1 MDQRTQE
8 LAEVRFQVKDLSHK
22 GKDDSSY
29 RATTDAQVRKLQN
42 EIRYLQSQLTS
53 ESQCKE
59 DLENAI
65 RHLRNELAEKEEQHK
80 QDMKEAT
87 REAREQADATL
98 ERESQLRDHKI
109 SLEGEVMN
117 LGKQLSDLKKTYAKI
132 RDQQRVDVQQLDATK
147 KSAARLEVAL
157 QSARSELKR
166 ERQSN
171 EAQQLRHERAM
182 AAVHQTVQDLTTSK
196 KKALASMELQV
207 KAHMEKVGVT
217 QREMLSLRDQFD
229 AVQRDHQRRLGAE
242 RIATCLCVWQKTR
255 LHCAFGV
262 LKSFLTLDRHRELLE
277 GKHALDL
284 KDQDALHQEDK
295 EETCRLL
302 LAEYRTNKDQAMAE
316 FSRHHSLQL
325 YEKATMAEEDILSH
339 MARAEDVLE
348 EALAEADQE
357 KRDALR
363 ARDDEHDVVVERVR

>member
-65 RHLRNELAEKEEQHK
+65 RHLRNDLAEKEEQHK

-98 ERESQLRDHKI
+98 ERESHLRDHKI

-132 RDQQRVDVQQLDATK
+132 RDQQRIDVQQLDATK

-182 AAVHQTVQDLTTSK
+182 AAVHQTVRNS
-196 KKALASMELQV
+196 
-207 KAHMEKVGVT
+207 
-217 QREMLSLRDQFD
+217 
-229 AVQRDHQRRLGAE
+229 
-242 RIATCLCVWQKTR
+242 
-255 LHCAFGV
+255 
-262 LKSFLTLDRHRELLE
+262 
-277 GKHALDL
+277 
-284 KDQDALHQEDK
+284 DK
-295 EETCRLL
+295 
-302 LAEYRTNKDQAMAE
+302 N
-316 FSRHHSLQL
+316 
-325 YEKATMAEEDILSH
+325 
-339 MARAEDVLE
+339 
-348 EALAEADQE
+348 
-357 KRDALR
+357 
-363 ARDDEHDVVVERVR
+363 